1 MTPRG
6 LPRRLAADY
15 IGCSPRMFDN
25 MVKDGLM
32 PSPRLIG
39 TKKVW
44 DTRELDDCFDI
55 LPRPEADNDNANE
68 WDDAL
73 NERTA
78 S

>member
-6 LPRRLAADY
+6 QDRRKAADY

-44 DTRELDDCFDI
+44 DTRELDESFEN
-55 LPRPEADNDNANE
+55 LPRPEADNDNEEKND
-68 WDDAL
+68 WDDI
-73 NERTA
+73 
-78 S
+78 